1 MPTSPMPIS
10 RSTNLA
16 RPWLALTCL
25 GVATLAAPLVA
36 SAQTMAPTIA
46 APTAQPM
53 VHPAPHAM
61 SMSHHV
67 SYKMQRETLEQRIS
81 AMHAAL
87 KITPAEEGDWAK
99 VADVMRRNDS
109 DMQKMV
115 ADRQARV
122 PHELSAVDDLKTYQS
137 FTQAHVDGLKD
148 LVASF
153 ETLYD
158 AMPADQ
164 KIVADRVFAKFG
176 RERVAMHHGMQA
188 HS

>member
-1 MPTSPMPIS
+1 MPTHMAAA
-10 RSTNLA
+10 TA
-16 RPWLALTCL
+16 RWLTLTCL
-25 GVATLAAPLVA
+25 SAAALTAPLVA
-36 SAQTMAPTIA
+36 SAQTMAAPAATPT
-46 APTAQPM
+46 TQ
-53 VHPAPHAM
+53 PAPHTM
-61 SMSHHV
+61 SLAHRAA
-67 SYKMQRETLEQRIS
+67 YRMQRETLDQRIS
-81 AMHAAL
+81 TMHDAL
-87 KITPAEEGDWAK
+87 KITPAEEADWTK

-115 ADRQARV
+115 ADREARV

-153 ETLYD
+153 ETLYA

-164 KIVADRVFAKFG
+164 KMVADHVFAKFS
-176 RERVAMHHGMQA
+176 RARVSTQHAVQA

>member
-1 MPTSPMPIS
+1 M
-10 RSTNLA
+10 A

-25 GVATLAAPLVA
+25 AAATFAAPVIV
-36 SAQTMAPTIA
+36 SAQTMT

-53 VHPAPHAM
+53 TQAMIRPAAHKMSTTHRAAYAM
-61 SMSHHV
+61 
-67 SYKMQRETLEQRIS
+67 QAETLDQRIDTL
-81 AMHAAL
+81 HAAL
-87 KITPAEEGDWAK
+87 KITPAEEPDWSK

-122 PHELSAVDDLKTYQS
+122 PHELSAVDDLKTYQG

-153 ETLYD
+153 GTLY
-158 AMPADQ
+158 AEMPADQ
-164 KIVADRVFAKFG
+164 KMIADHVFAKYG
-176 RERVAMHHGMQA
+176 RERVAMHHGVQA